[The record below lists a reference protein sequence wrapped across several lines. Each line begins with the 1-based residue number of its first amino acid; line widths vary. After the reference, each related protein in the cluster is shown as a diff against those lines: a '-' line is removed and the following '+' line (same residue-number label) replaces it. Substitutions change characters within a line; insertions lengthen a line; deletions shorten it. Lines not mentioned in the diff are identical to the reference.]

1 VGTFSNLSTSYT
13 GLTTNAF
20 TVAAGDHTI
29 AFQGLD
35 PDGGD
40 DTAFIDAV
48 QINSSTAT
56 APAISNQ
63 PTSQTVTAGQSA
75 TFSVTAD
82 GTGPLSYQWQKLV
95 NGTWTDISGA
105 TSSTF
110 TISSTQAA
118 DAGQYEVIVSNS
130 AGGVTSNT
138 VSLTVDAVTG
148 STALTT
154 GVAYDG
160 GLSSN
165 TTWAGATIKVG
176 SSNLTVTAL
185 GRMMLAGNS
194 GTHTLI
200 LAGPTGQAITSVT
213 VSMAGGVV
221 GQFHYATL
229 SNPVV
234 LLANKTYYL
243 VSQET
248 SGGDQYAW
256 GSVVTTTSAAMVTG
270 AAGGS
275 PSTGFGLA
283 FAIPGVEYGP
293 VDLKYAPFQLLA
305 GTPLAHSSAPRL
317 TLAQLTPVEGQA
329 IAAWEATGALN
340 ASQDAAL
347 HHVQFVIAN
356 LPGPI
361 LGETIGSEVIIDA
374 NAAGYGWSVASQV
387 APNNV
392 DLLTVVE
399 HELGHVMGLPDID
412 PQAHP
417 GDLMDVTLPVGVRR
431 SPSAYDIS
439 LLQGLPDADTVG
451 YLAGGLSHRSNR

>member
-1 VGTFSNLSTSYT
+1 VVQTLI
-13 GLTTNAF
+13 GLLVSPSSA
-20 TVAAGDHTI
+20 TVADSATQQFTASGTDQFGNGMT
-29 AFQGLD
+29 
-35 PDGGD
+35 PSVTWSVGGPG
-40 DTAFIDAV
+40 TV
-48 QINSSTAT
+48 NSSGLYT
-56 APAISNQ
+56 APSTGSGSA
-63 PTSQTVTAGQSA
+63 TVTASSGSLNASA
-75 TFSVTAD
+75 TVTVA
-82 GTGPLSYQWQKLV
+82 
-95 NGTWTDISGA
+95 
-105 TSSTF
+105 SS
-110 TISSTQAA
+110 S
-118 DAGQYEVIVSNS
+118 
-130 AGGVTSNT
+130 
-138 VSLTVDAVTG
+138 

-160 GLSSN
+160 GLNSN

-200 LAGPTGQAITSVT
+200 LAGPNGQAIASVT

-221 GQFHYATL
+221 GQFQYATL

-234 LLANKTYYL
+234 LLANQTYYL

-275 PSTGFGLA
+275 PFTGFGLA

-305 GTPLAHSSAPRL
+305 GTPLAHSSAPNL

-329 IAAWEATGALN
+329 IAAWEATVALS
-340 ASQDAAL
+340 AAQDAAL
-347 HHVQFVIAN
+347 HQVQFVIAN
-356 LPGPI
+356 LTGAV
-361 LGETIGSEVIIDA
+361 LGETIGSELLIDA
-374 NAAGYGWSVASQV
+374 NAAGYGWSLGSQV
-387 APNNV
+387 GLNKV

-399 HELGHVMGLPDID
+399 HELGHVLGLADLGPNS
-412 PQAHP
+412 PA
-417 GDLMDVTLPVGVRR
+417 GDLMDETLPVGVRR

-439 LLQGLPDADTVG
+439 LLQGLPDADTAG
-451 YLAGGLSHRSNR
+451 YLAGGLSHRSKR